1 MLRELIIKN
10 IVLIETLNV
19 NFKSGLSVLT
29 GETGTGKS
37 ILLDSLGLILGNRVD
52 YSLIRRDEDQGSVT
66 AIFDISS
73 NLSVKETLTKYSI
86 NYDSELIIR
95 REIKKEGKSK
105 CIINDTLITRNALE
119 EIADHII
126 EVQGQFEDRG
136 LLNTKTHLSL
146 LDNFA
151 KNDQL
156 LNHTKNI
163 FQEMT
168 ELKKQI
174 QEAKFNYQKN
184 NEDENWIRD
193 SLLTINQLD
202 LKIGEE
208 EELNKKRKILINSEK
223 IIHSIN
229 ESKEIIEKDQGL
241 EDQIIRIIKVL
252 DNIQSVAS
260 KNLIEALDTIKRA
273 NTEIEE
279 LKSIL
284 NNENFEMNKGPE
296 NLETIDDRLDEL
308 RTQSRKH
315 NCDIDQLHEIKES
328 LIIKLDKIDNNE
340 SFINNLNI
348 EYQNIIIKYKLSCD
362 LLSQSRIKSAVILS
376 SRINNE
382 LPYLK
387 LENAKLEI
395 LIEKL
400 NDDEFTINGMDK
412 ITFLANTNLGM
423 DMLPINKI
431 ASGGELSRFLLAIKV
446 VIETGVQNRTI
457 IFDEIDSG
465 IGGAVANAVGIRL
478 AKLGKAYQT
487 IIVTHSPQVT
497 SKGLHHY
504 LIEKNTVNNITY
516 SKITELFDNARIEEI
531 ARMLSGD
538 SVTAEAREAASKLLS
553 DNVI

>member
-1 MLRELIIKN
+1 
-10 IVLIETLNV
+10 
-19 NFKSGLSVLT
+19 
-29 GETGTGKS
+29 
-37 ILLDSLGLILGNRVD
+37 
-52 YSLIRRDEDQGSVT
+52 
-66 AIFDISS
+66 
-73 NLSVKETLTKYSI
+73 
-86 NYDSELIIR
+86 
-95 REIKKEGKSK
+95 
-105 CIINDTLITRNALE
+105 
-119 EIADHII
+119 
-126 EVQGQFEDRG
+126 
-136 LLNTKTHLSL
+136 
-146 LDNFA
+146 
-151 KNDQL
+151 
-156 LNHTKNI
+156 
-163 FQEMT
+163 MT

-223 IIHSIN
+223 IINSIN
-229 ESKEIIEKDQGL
+229 ESKEIIEKDLGL

-296 NLETIDDRLDEL
+296 NLEIIDDRLDEL

-348 EYQNIIIKYKLSCD
+348 QYQNIIIKYKSTCD
-362 LLSQSRIKSAVILS
+362 LLSKSRVKSAVILS
-376 SRINNE
+376 SKINNE

-412 ITFLANTNLGM
+412 ITFLANTNSGM
-423 DMLPINKI
+423 GMLPINKI

-478 AKLGKAYQT
+478 AKLGKAYQS

-497 SKGLHHY
+497 SKGIHHY

-516 SKITELFDNARIEEI
+516 SKITELFGNDRIEEI

-538 SVTAEAREAASKLLS
+538 KVTVEAREAASKLLS

>member
-52 YSLIRRDEDQGSVT
+52 YSLIRRDADQGSVT

-73 NLSVKETLTKYSI
+73 NHSIKETLTKYSI

-119 EIADHII
+119 EITDHII

-151 KNDQL
+151 QHDQL
-156 LNHTKNI
+156 LNHTKII

-223 IIHSIN
+223 IINSIN

-241 EDQIIRIIKVL
+241 EDQLIRIIKVL

-348 EYQNIIIKYKLSCD
+348 QYQNIIIKYKSTCD
-362 LLSQSRIKSAVILS
+362 LLSKSRVKSAVILS
-376 SRINNE
+376 SKINNE

-412 ITFLANTNLGM
+412 ITFLANTNSGM
-423 DMLPINKI
+423 GMLPINKI

-478 AKLGKAYQT
+478 AKLGKAYQS

-497 SKGLHHY
+497 SKGIHHY

-516 SKITELFDNARIEEI
+516 SKITELFGNDRIEEI

-538 SVTAEAREAASKLLS
+538 KVTVEAREAASKLLS

>member
-10 IVLIETLNV
+10 IVLIETLTID
-19 NFKSGLSVLT
+19 FKSGLSVLT

-52 YSLIRRDEDQGSVT
+52 YSLIRRDADEGSVT

-73 NLSVKETLTKYSI
+73 NHSVKEILTKYNI
-86 NYDSELIIR
+86 NYDLELIIR

-105 CIINDTLITRNALE
+105 CIVNDTLITRNVLE
-119 EIADHII
+119 EITDHII

-136 LLNTKTHLSL
+136 LLDTKTHLSL
-146 LDNFA
+146 LDNYA
-151 KNDQL
+151 RHNQL
-156 LNHTKNI
+156 LIQTKMI
-163 FQEMT
+163 FQEMI
-168 ELKKQI
+168 ELKKEI
-174 QEAKFNYQKN
+174 QEAIFNYEKN
-184 NEDENWIRD
+184 NEDEKWIRD

-202 LKIGEE
+202 LKLDEE
-208 EELNKKRKILINSEK
+208 KELSKKRKILINHEK
-223 IIHSIN
+223 IVNSIH
-229 ESKEIIEKDQGL
+229 ECKEIIEKDEGL
-241 EDQIIRIIKVL
+241 EDLTNRIIKIL

-260 KNLIEALDTIKRA
+260 NNLIEALDTIKRTSA
-273 NTEIEE
+273 EKEE
-279 LKSIL
+279 FKSIL
-284 NNENFEMNKGPE
+284 NNENLEINKDPE

-308 RTQSRKH
+308 RTQCRKH
-315 NCDIDQLHEIKES
+315 NCEIDQLHEVKKS

-340 SFINNLNI
+340 SFINNLKI
-348 EYQNIIIKYKLSCD
+348 QYQNIIIKYKSSCNQ
-362 LLSQSRIKSAVILS
+362 LSQSRIKSAVDLTNK
-376 SRINNE
+376 INNE
-382 LPYLK
+382 LPHLK
-387 LENAKLEI
+387 LENAKIEI

-400 NDDEFTINGMDK
+400 KDDEFTINGTDK
-412 ITFLANTNLGM
+412 ITFLANTNSGM
-423 DMLPINKI
+423 GMLPINKV

-478 AKLGKAYQT
+478 AKLGNAYQT

-504 LIEKNTVNNITY
+504 LIEKNTINNITY
-516 SKITELFDNARIEEI
+516 SKITKLFGNARIEEI
-531 ARMLSGD
+531 ARMLSGNT
-538 SVTAEAREAASKLLS
+538 VTVEAREAASKLLS

>member
-52 YSLIRRDEDQGSVT
+52 YSLIRRDADQGSVT

-119 EIADHII
+119 EITDHII

-151 KNDQL
+151 QHDHL
-156 LNHTKNI
+156 LSHTKII

-184 NEDENWIRD
+184 NEDESWIRD

-208 EELNKKRKILINSEK
+208 QELNKKRKILINSEK

-348 EYQNIIIKYKLSCD
+348 QYQNIIIKYKSSCD
-362 LLSQSRIKSAVILS
+362 LLSQSRVKSAVILS
-376 SRINNE
+376 SKINNE

-412 ITFLANTNLGM
+412 ITFLANTNSGM
-423 DMLPINKI
+423 GMLPINKI

-465 IGGAVANAVGIRL
+465 IGGAVANAVGLRL

-516 SKITELFDNARIEEI
+516 SKITELFGNDRIEEI

-538 SVTAEAREAASKLLS
+538 KVTVEAREAASKLLS

>member
-1 MLRELIIKN
+1 IS
-10 IVLIETLNV
+10 LNH
-19 NFKSGLSVLT
+19 
-29 GETGTGKS
+29 
-37 ILLDSLGLILGNRVD
+37 
-52 YSLIRRDEDQGSVT
+52 
-66 AIFDISS
+66 
-73 NLSVKETLTKYSI
+73 SVKDTLTKYNI
-86 NYDSELIIR
+86 NFDSELIIR

-146 LDNFA
+146 LDKFA
-151 KNDQL
+151 QHDQL
-156 LNHTKNI
+156 LNHTKII

-184 NEDENWIRD
+184 NEDENWIRE

-260 KNLIEALDTIKRA
+260 KNLIEAIDTIKRA
-273 NTEIEE
+273 STEIEE

-296 NLETIDDRLDEL
+296 NLEIIDDRLDEL

-348 EYQNIIIKYKLSCD
+348 QYQNIIIKYKVSCD
-362 LLSQSRIKSAVILS
+362 LLSQSRVKSAVILS
-376 SRINNE
+376 SKINNE

-412 ITFLANTNLGM
+412 ITFLANTNSGM
-423 DMLPINKI
+423 GMLPINKI

-516 SKITELFDNARIEEI
+516 SKITELFGNDRIEEI

-538 SVTAEAREAASKLLS
+538 TVTVEAREAASKLLS

>member
-10 IVLIETLNV
+10 IVLIETLTID
-19 NFKSGLSVLT
+19 FKSGLSVLT

-52 YSLIRRDEDQGSVT
+52 YSLIRRDADQGSVT

-73 NLSVKETLTKYSI
+73 NRSVKETLTKYNI

-119 EIADHII
+119 EIADHIL

-136 LLNTKTHLSL
+136 LLDTKTHLSL

-151 KNDQL
+151 RHDNLIIQ
-156 LNHTKNI
+156 TKKI

-168 ELKKQI
+168 ELKKKI
-174 QEAKFNYQKN
+174 QEAKLDYKKN
-184 NEDENWIRD
+184 NEDEKWIRD

-202 LKIGEE
+202 LKLGEE
-208 EELNKKRKILINSEK
+208 EELNKKRKILINFEK
-223 IIHSIN
+223 IIQSIN

-241 EDQIIRIIKVL
+241 EDLTNRIIKIL
-252 DNIQSVAS
+252 DSIQSVGS
-260 KNLIEALDTIKRA
+260 KNLIEALDTIKRSSA
-273 NTEIEE
+273 EIEE
-279 LKSIL
+279 FKSIL
-284 NNENFEMNKGPE
+284 NNENLEINKGPE

-308 RTQSRKH
+308 RTQCRKH

-348 EYQNIIIKYKLSCD
+348 QYQNINIKYKLSCD
-362 LLSQSRIKSAVILS
+362 LLSQSRVKSAVILS
-376 SRINNE
+376 SKINNE

-553 DNVI
+553 NNVI